1 MQKRIKYLLITTF
14 ISITLFS
21 VAHEYWIAPV
31 KYKVK
36 SKEAFSVNCY
46 AGENFKEAIWAKRKD
61 RTLQVNIF
69 HEKNKNDITPKFVAQ
84 DSVKIPM
91 FLNESGHH
99 LIAISTKPSYIE
111 MEGKAF
117 NAYLEEDGMTNI
129 LSYREKNNIK
139 EKRSREYYQRCA
151 KTLLQVDGK
160 NDDSYKINTGM
171 QLEII
176 PQNNPYADDAKEL
189 NVYFEFKGK
198 PLANYQVRTWCK
210 KNGKLIVKSFFQTDS
225 NGYVTLPIKEKGEW
239 MISLVKM
246 ELYTATDKADYES
259 YWGSYTF
266 SNN

>member
-1 MQKRIKYLLITTF
+1 MQTKIKFLLIISF
-14 ISITLFS
+14 ISFTLFS

-31 KYKVK
+31 KYKIK
-36 SKEAFSVNCY
+36 SKETFSVNCY
-46 AGENFKEAIWAKRKD
+46 AGEDFKEAIWAKRKE

-69 HEKNKNDITPKFVAQ
+69 HEKTKNDITPKFIAQ

-91 FLNESGHH
+91 SLNEAGNH

-111 MEGKAF
+111 MEGAAF
-117 NAYLEEDGMTNI
+117 NAYLKEDGMSNI
-129 LSYREKNNIK
+129 LSYREKNNLQ

-160 NDDSYKINTGM
+160 NDASYKMNTGM

-176 PQNNPYADDAKEL
+176 PQNNPYANDAKEL

-210 KNGKLIVKSFFQTDS
+210 KGGKLIIKSFYQTDS

-239 MISLVKM
+239 MISVVKM

-266 SNN
+266 NNN